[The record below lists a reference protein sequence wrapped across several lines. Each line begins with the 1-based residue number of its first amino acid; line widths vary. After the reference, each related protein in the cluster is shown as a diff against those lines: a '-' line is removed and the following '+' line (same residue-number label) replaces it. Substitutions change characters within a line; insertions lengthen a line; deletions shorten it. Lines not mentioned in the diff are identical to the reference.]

1 MSVLRL
7 ILLVLLAFA
16 LPAHAAEKAD
26 KAEKAEKGEK
36 KPDKKEK
43 SSKMDYAPK
52 ALLPVSKYLTI
63 LPFVVPL
70 TRGNEVTGQYSLV
83 VALELSDP
91 DVREELGRQLPR
103 LRNEMYSFLFQAVT
117 ARSSSGQV
125 PRLDY
130 LQDRVLRIARE
141 TTGPDM
147 VTGVAIQE
155 AYAGPLP
162 FRPDPQ
168 LLER

>member
-7 ILLVLLAFA
+7 TLLLLLALA
-16 LPAHAAEKAD
+16 VPAHAAEKA
-26 KAEKAEKGEK
+26 EKAE
-36 KPDKKEK
+36 KKEK
-43 SSKMDYAPK
+43 SSKMDHAPK
-52 ALLPVSKYLTI
+52 PLLPVNKYLTI

-70 TRGNEVTGQYSLV
+70 TRGNEVAGQYSLV
-83 VALELSDP
+83 VALEMADP
-91 DVREELGRQLPR
+91 DMREELGRRLPR
-103 LRNEMYSFLFQAVT
+103 LRNDVYSFLFQAVT

-130 LQDRVLRIARE
+130 LQDRILRIAQE

-147 VTGVAIQE
+147 VSSVAIQE
-155 AYAGPLP
+155 AYAGPIP

-168 LLER
+168 LADR